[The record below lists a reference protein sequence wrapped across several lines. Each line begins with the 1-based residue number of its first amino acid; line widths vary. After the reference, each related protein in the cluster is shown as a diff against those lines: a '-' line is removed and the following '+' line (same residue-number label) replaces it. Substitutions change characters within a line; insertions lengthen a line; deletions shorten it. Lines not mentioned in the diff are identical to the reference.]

1 MGETRDTH
9 HHARVSCPQAM
20 SRRVE
25 LAVIAPTAAAEPEA
39 LVQANDPLTAVAEK
53 AQLKYN
59 EAIDCLCKRVEE
71 GAKEEG
77 ELAPI
82 IPYDP
87 DSDAPNQCL
96 VVDEEQRPMPLYLC
110 PTVLSELDLP
120 RASMGIARVLVASS
134 VCTPPPP
141 TMTHHPTPQA
151 KLAYACPFAKPP
163 LYECMPLTTKE
174 ARLRQTHATL

>member
-1 MGETRDTH
+1 
-9 HHARVSCPQAM
+9 M

-25 LAVIAPTAAAEPEA
+25 LTVIAPTAAEPEA

-53 AQLKYN
+53 AKLNYN

-82 IPYDP
+82 VQYDP

-120 RASMGIARVLVASS
+120 RAAMGIARVLV
-134 VCTPPPP
+134 
-141 TMTHHPTPQA
+141 
-151 KLAYACPFAKPP
+151 
-163 LYECMPLTTKE
+163 
-174 ARLRQTHATL
+174 

>member
-1 MGETRDTH
+1 
-9 HHARVSCPQAM
+9 M

-25 LAVIAPTAAAEPEA
+25 LTVIAPTAAEPEA

-53 AQLKYN
+53 AKLNYN

-71 GAKEEG
+71 GAKKEG

-96 VVDEEQRPMPLYLC
+96 VVDEEQRPMPLHLC
-110 PTVLSELDLP
+110 PTVLAELDLP
-120 RASMGIARVLVASS
+120 RAAMGIARVLV
-134 VCTPPPP
+134 
-141 TMTHHPTPQA
+141 
-151 KLAYACPFAKPP
+151 
-163 LYECMPLTTKE
+163 
-174 ARLRQTHATL
+174 